1 MQRVA
6 FRPADMACQKTVP
19 LMRTKGV
26 QGHTEIECWRDEG
39 IDMLA
44 MTTEAVA
51 AALIAFAV
59 SGGGG
64 KIWNSASGVRA
75 CMVCGQRVFRTAA
88 SW

>member
-1 MQRVA
+1 
-6 FRPADMACQKTVP
+6 
-19 LMRTKGV
+19 MRTKGA
-26 QGHTEIECWRDEG
+26 QGHTEIDCWRDEG

-51 AALIAFAV
+51 AALMALAA

-64 KIWNSASGVRA
+64 KIWVSASEVRA